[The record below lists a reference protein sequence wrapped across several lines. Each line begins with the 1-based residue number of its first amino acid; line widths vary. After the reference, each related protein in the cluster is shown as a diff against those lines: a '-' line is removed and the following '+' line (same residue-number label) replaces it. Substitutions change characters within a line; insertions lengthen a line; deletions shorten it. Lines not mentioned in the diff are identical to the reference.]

1 MLYEKQ
7 KEESQGVRRSI
18 KQWRVAGGLKL
29 DVIRWRLTNVK
40 PSATTLCNRLDW
52 SNVARRRTPS
62 MPVHQI
68 RAFNV
73 GAIFGG

>member
-1 MLYEKQ
+1 MMHYEKKKRETRKSKDQ
-7 KEESQGVRRSI
+7 SSS
-18 KQWRVAGGLKL
+18 GGYFLN
-29 DVIRWRLTNVK
+29 VIRWRLTNVK

-52 SNVARRRTPS
+52 SNVARRRIPS

-68 RAFNV
+68 RAYNV